1 MTTETII
8 KILENQISQ
17 SKNGIVEITDKLA
30 LEIIRK
36 LFNADGKDY

>member
-1 MTTETII
+1 MTNETII
-8 KILENQISQ
+8 RILENQISQ

-36 LFNADGKDY
+36 LFQEEK